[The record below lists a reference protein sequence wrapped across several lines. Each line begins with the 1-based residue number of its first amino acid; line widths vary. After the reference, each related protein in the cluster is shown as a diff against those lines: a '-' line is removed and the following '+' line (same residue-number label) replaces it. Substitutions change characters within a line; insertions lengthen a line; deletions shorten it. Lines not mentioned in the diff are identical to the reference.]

1 MSIGNLKDTGNQGN
15 NFPYQM
21 KTLMG
26 LQQIVDGISSI
37 APPGGAATETTLL
50 IVEAFVETIKKNSI
64 SKIGRIQGSANYNRV
79 LAYNGNNDVTSV
91 THTGTTEYGAE
102 TIIETL
108 TYDVNG
114 NVTQIQYS

>member
-1 MSIGNLKDTGNQGN
+1 MQFVITPIALVACIYLL
-15 NFPYQM
+15 F
-21 KTLMG
+21 
-26 LQQIVDGISSI
+26 QQIVDGISGI

-50 IVEAFVETIKKNSI
+50 IVEAYVETIKKNSI
-64 SKIGRIQGSANYNRV
+64 SKIGRIQGSSNYNRV
-79 LAYNGNNDVTSV
+79 LVYNANNDVTSV

-114 NVTQIQYS
+114 NLKQIQYS

>member
-15 NFPYQM
+15 NYPYQM
-21 KTLMG
+21 KTLLG
-26 LQQIVDGISSI
+26 LQQIADNISNI

-50 IVEAFVETIKKNSI
+50 IVEAFVETVKKNSI

-79 LAYNGNNDVTSV
+79 LAYDGNNNVTSV
-91 THTGTTEYGAE
+91 THTGTTEYGVE

-108 TYDVNG
+108 TYDVIG

>member
-21 KTLMG
+21 KTLLG
-26 LQQIVDGISSI
+26 LQQIVNGLSNIVP
-37 APPGGAATETTLL
+37 AGGVASETTLL
-50 IVEAFVETIKKNSI
+50 IVEAFIEIIKKNSI
-64 SKIGRIQGSANYNRV
+64 SKIGRIQGSSNYNRV
-79 LAYNGNNDVTSV
+79 LVYNGNNDVTSV

>member
-15 NFPYQM
+15 NYPYQM
-21 KTLMG
+21 KTLLG
-26 LQQIVDGISSI
+26 LQQIADNISNI

-64 SKIGRIQGSANYNRV
+64 SKIGRIQGSANYNKV
-79 LAYNGNNDVTSV
+79 LAYNGDNDVTSV
-91 THTGTTEYGAE
+91 THSGTTEYGVE
-102 TIIETL
+102 TIIETF

>member
-15 NFPYQM
+15 NYPYQM
-21 KTLMG
+21 KTLLG
-26 LQQIVDGISSI
+26 LQQIADNISNI

-79 LAYNGNNDVTSV
+79 LAYNGDNDVTSV
-91 THTGTTEYGAE
+91 THSGTTEYGIE
-102 TIIETL
+102 TIIETF

>member
-21 KTLMG
+21 KTLLG
-26 LQQIVDGISSI
+26 LQQIADNISGI

-50 IVEAFVETIKKNSI
+50 IVEAFVEIIKKNSI

-79 LAYNGNNDVTSV
+79 LSYNGNNDVTDI
-91 THTGTTEYGAE
+91 THTGTTEYGIE

-108 TYDVNG
+108 TYDVNR
-114 NVTQIQYS
+114 NVIQIQYS

>member
-15 NFPYQM
+15 NFPYQL
-21 KTLMG
+21 KTLQG
-26 LQQIVDGISSI
+26 LQQIADGISGI
-37 APPGGAATETTLL
+37 TPPGGAATETTLL
-50 IVEAFVETIKKNSI
+50 LVEAYVETIKKNSI

-79 LAYNGNNDVTSV
+79 LVYNGNNDVTSV

>member
-21 KTLMG
+21 KTLLG
-26 LQQIVDGISSI
+26 LQQIVDGISGI

-50 IVEAFVETIKKNSI
+50 LVEAYVEIIKKNSV
-64 SKIGRIQGSANYNRV
+64 SKIGRIQGASDYTRT
-79 LAYNGNNDVTSV
+79 LLYNGNNDVINIYHS
-91 THTGTTEYGAE
+91 GITEYGFE
-102 TIIETL
+102 SINETL

-114 NVTQIQYS
+114 NVTQIQYL

>member
-1 MSIGNLKDTGNQGN
+1 MSIGNLKDTGNKGN
-15 NFPYQM
+15 NFPYQL
-21 KTLMG
+21 KTLLG
-26 LQQIVDGISSI
+26 LQQIADGISGFT
-37 APPGGAATETTLL
+37 PPGGVATETTLL

-64 SKIGRIQGSANYNRV
+64 SKIGRIQGSNNYNRV
-79 LAYNGNNDVTSV
+79 LVYNGNNDVTSI